1 MEDGG
6 APAGETGNFRVRKSF
21 QTSFVCTVQSITGI
35 EDYGKHLTQML
46 EWDTFIPLIKNN
58 LSNKSKIFVFFVE
71 NCQDI
76 AVRRIF
82 SAVRRILV
90 RNQKLYDR
98 MMGKW
103 QKAGKGDYQIAE
115 RRDDRIRTD
124 EENVAKFLTMG
135 GFYT

>member
-1 MEDGG
+1 M
-6 APAGETGNFRVRKSF
+6 RKLF
-21 QTSFVCTVQSITGI
+21 QTSFVCTVESITGI

-98 MMGKW
+98 IMGKW

-124 EENVAKFLTMG
+124 EGNVAKFLTMG